1 MNPDHERMPK
11 SVRKLWLRLTATW
24 SIAWSLGLLLFA
36 LVAIQLASLYYD
48 QQVDSR
54 LRIQAIAVYGLAYF
68 DDDGTFES
76 DLLSY
81 ETELFEE
88 GAAVWFVEPGTP
100 PVFHLGSGDRRL
112 ANSELVEIANLV
124 VKEKADVLK
133 TMNGVAGQRLRLLAI
148 PTYQGTSEVP
158 KAAIIVAV
166 DPQSATRAKW
176 AFVLASLGAATLLG
190 LLGIGVGGFLA
201 KSSLSPLSE
210 MMKRREQF
218 LSAAAHELRTPL
230 ASIQAVVESAGAGN
244 EPAEVALDRIGPL
257 VKKATSNVDDLLLH
271 ARLNADRIQLNPSL
285 TRLDLLVE
293 ACIPE
298 DAHVELHAEETTIN
312 CDSQLVTV
320 AIRNLLSNAQR
331 HAGSSGRVFVRVAGP
346 QVIVENEGDPFP
358 HAVLESSQQ
367 QMAVSPSSTGNGLG
381 LPTVQMIAQLH
392 DGRLELENSQG
403 TARAIFLF
411 GKKSD

>member
-1 MNPDHERMPK
+1 MNPDHDRLPR

-24 SIAWSLGLLLFA
+24 SIAWLLGMVLFA
-36 LVAIQLASLYYD
+36 LVAVQLASRYFD

-68 DDDGTFES
+68 DDDGTFKS

-100 PVFHLGSGDRRL
+100 PVFHLGSDDRRL
-112 ANSELVEIANLV
+112 ADSELVEIANQV
-124 VKEKADVLK
+124 VKEKTDILTTVI
-133 TMNGVAGQRLRLLAI
+133 GSAGQRLRLLAI

-158 KAAIIVAV
+158 KAAVIVAV

-176 AFVLASLGAATLLG
+176 GFVVASMAIAMLLG
-190 LLGIGVGGFLA
+190 VLGIAVGAFLA
-201 KSSLSPLSE
+201 KSSLRPLSE

-230 ASIQAVVESAGAGN
+230 ASIQAVVESACAGN

-257 VKKATSNVDDLLLH
+257 VQKATSNVDDLLLY
-271 ARLNADRIQLNPSL
+271 ARLNADRIEIRPTP

-320 AIRNLLSNAQR
+320 AIRNLLSNALR
-331 HAGSSGRVFVRVAGP
+331 HARSSGRVFVRVAGP

-358 HAVLESSQQ
+358 HAVLQSSQQ
-367 QMAVSPSSTGNGLG
+367 PMAVSPSSTGNGLG

-392 DGRLELENSQG
+392 DGRLELKNAHG
-403 TARAIFLF
+403 RARAIFRLF
-411 GKKSD
+411 SI